1 MNTTVRISWSRVSF
15 GGVGRP
21 RGQARA
27 AFTLLE
33 VVLAIVI
40 SLGMLVVVL
49 FFYQQTANF
58 RAQLVE
64 ETERLTAVRLIMN
77 RLTSELRT
85 ARAHPEFA
93 GSFVGSASSI
103 QFIRT
108 DAPARA
114 AWIGAALG
122 RVELAQTDL
131 RLVRYELRG
140 GSLDSPD
147 SPDNLDSE
155 GFPEFLDGETNAP
168 PASLVRTE
176 EPLIKMRPVTDANSA
191 VPTEASPV
199 KPPPQPLT
207 SAIQYLRFRY
217 WDGSAWSS
225 SWSGTTLPKGVE
237 VSLGSEAPE
246 DDPGFDDFEYGNF
259 YLGPGSSTERGAG
272 SPPSS
277 QPTAPPQAGAQ
288 EEVPKVFRR
297 VIYLPGSSVVEAPVA
312 ARLPDLE
319 PSEPVPEGVAP

>member
-1 MNTTVRISWSRVSF
+1 MNTTVRIQSSRVSP
-15 GGVGRP
+15 GVVGRS

-27 AFTLLE
+27 AFTLIE
-33 VVLAIVI
+33 VILAIVI

-64 ETERLTAVRLIMN
+64 ETERLTAVRLILD

-85 ARAHPEFA
+85 ARTHPEFA

-108 DAPARA
+108 DAPTRA

-122 RVELAQTDL
+122 RVESAQTDL
-131 RLVRYELRG
+131 RVVRYELRG
-140 GSLDSPD
+140 GSLASPD

-176 EPLIKMRPVTDANSA
+176 EPLTKMRIVTDANSA
-191 VPTEASPV
+191 VPAAAPPA

-237 VSLGSEAPE
+237 VSLGSEPPA
-246 DDPGFDDFEYGNF
+246 DDQSFDEFEYGNF
-259 YLGPGSSTERGAG
+259 YLGPGGSTERGAS

-277 QPTAPPQAGAQ
+277 QPAAPPLAGAQ

-312 ARLPDLE
+312 IRLPELA
-319 PSEPVPEGVAP
+319 PSEPVPGEAAP